1 MKVKE
6 GDKAE
11 SAQRNG
17 NPFPL
22 GRLSGAFT
30 QFLSEE
36 SLENSSL
43 CTKLRRGRH
52 PLGSVVAIDPV

>member
-36 SLENSSL
+36 SLENNSL
-43 CTKLRRGRH
+43 CT
-52 PLGSVVAIDPV
+52 